1 MGDSVMALKSKQNYG
16 FPLHVL
22 IALSTVVTVNLT
34 TPFASAKPRLTPEQA
49 AQAEWDQRRI
59 NYLRGAPKDRALG
72 SREHPN
78 MMREFG
84 GPYNSDKL
92 GGYIASIGGKMVAN
106 SEVPEEPFNFTLL
119 NSRVINAFALPGGY
133 VYISRQLLGLMNDEA
148 ELASVLGHE
157 TGHVMD
163 RHTDRRQNQAKW
175 GAIGQMV
182 LMGIGAVAGIP
193 QLGDVAQLFGQG
205 YQMRLLKYSRDQE
218 FKADEL
224 GQRYMARSGYDP
236 FGAASMLASLGA
248 QTSLEARLAG
258 QDAERVPDWA
268 RTHPNSAERVYRA
281 QALAQSTS
289 ATASGAKPR
298 NRDAFLAAIDGMT
311 MDDDAEQ
318 GFVRGQ
324 VFAHTK
330 LMITFKA
337 PDKFAMDNGPD
348 AIQITGPNQV
358 GALFSG
364 GALAAG
370 EQLDAHIARAWKRL
384 AGEKAQALPGS
395 RGGTI
400 NGIPSAYVATRV
412 QQQNGSAVDVAIMAY
427 KFDATTAYHFIVIS
441 PAELT
446 GQIDGQIS
454 AMFNSFRRLDTNE
467 ARNYKERA
475 IKVVTVQAGE
485 TAQSLSAR
493 MDYGDAP
500 LDRFL
505 ILNGF
510 TRAEDVRAGQKVKLV
525 VRRN

>member
-1 MGDSVMALKSKQNYG
+1 MEESIMSLKSKKNYR
-16 FPLHVL
+16 FSLHALV
-22 IALSTVVTVNLT
+22 ALSTVITVNLT
-34 TPFASAKPRLTPEQA
+34 VPPLNAKPRLTPEQA
-49 AQAEWDQRRI
+49 AQAEWNQRRV
-59 NYLRGAPKDRALG
+59 NYLKGAPKDRALG
-72 SREHPN
+72 SKEHPN
-78 MMREFG
+78 LLREFG
-84 GPYNSDKL
+84 GTYNSDKL

-106 SEVPEEPFNFTLL
+106 AEVPEEPFTFTLL

-133 VYISRQLLGLMNDEA
+133 VYMSRQLLGLMNDEA

-163 RHTDRRQNQAKW
+163 RHTDRRQSQAKW
-175 GAIGQMV
+175 GAIGQ
-182 LMGIGAVAGIP
+182 LIISGIGAVAGIP

-205 YQMRLLKYSRDQE
+205 YQLRSLKYSRDQE

-224 GQRYMARSGYDP
+224 GLRYMARSGYDP

-248 QTSLEARLAG
+248 QTSLESRLAG

-268 RTHPNSAERVYRA
+268 RTHPNSVDRVNRA
-281 QALAQSTS
+281 QALAQST
-289 ATASGAKPR
+289 GAAPGANPR

-337 PDKFAMDNGPD
+337 PDKFAMDNGSD
-348 AIQITGPNQV
+348 AIQIIGPNQV

-370 EQLDAHIARAWKRL
+370 EQLDAHIARAWQRL
-384 AGEKAQALPGS
+384 AGEKAPALPAS
-395 RGGTI
+395 RAGTI

-412 QQQNGSAVDVAIMAY
+412 QRQNGSAVDVAIMAY

-446 GQIDGQIS
+446 SQIDGQIS
-454 AMFNSFRRLDTNE
+454 TMFNSFRRLDANE

-475 IKVVTVQAGE
+475 IKVVTVQPGE
-485 TAQSLSAR
+485 TAQSLAAR

-500 LDRFL
+500 LERFL